1 MSHHIAWE
9 QHSKTVTTTIRDITP
24 EGVKM
29 EVNYQGKVSGKLAG
43 MTTGTTTIISKIDG
57 SSTWEDKLM
66 GMTEK
71 GEMFVAWGKGTGKM
85 TSPGMTSWEGESQ
98 AMSQSPDLHWL
109 NNLKFK
115 VSGTADLAKGEAHG
129 QFADGK

>member
-29 EVNYQGKVSGKLAG
+29 EINYQGKVSGKIAG
-43 MTTGTTTIISKIDG
+43 MTTGTTTVVSKLDG

-85 TSPGMTSWEGESQ
+85 TTPGKTTWEGESQ

-115 VSGTADLAKGEAHG
+115 VSGTADFAKGEAHG
-129 QFADGK
+129 EFADGK

>member
-29 EVNYQGKVSGKLAG
+29 ELNWQGKATGKLAG
-43 MTTGTTTIISKIDG
+43 MTTGTTTIVSKTDG
-57 SSTWEDKLM
+57 SSTWEDKLI

-85 TSPGMTSWEGESQ
+85 TTPGTTVWEGEAQ
-98 AMSQSPDLHWL
+98 AMSQSPGLSWL
-109 NNLKFK
+109 NNMKFK
-115 VSGTADLAKGEAHG
+115 STGTADMAKGEAHG
-129 QFADGK
+129 QFADSK